1 MNVTWSKKKIS
12 KIQDGVRPP
21 FWKSLYRH
29 ISVKNNWILMKFCTQ
44 QQILNWMNV
53 TWSKTKKLHWTN
65 SEFDRTYFL
74 LPIRSTLPMRSTLL
88 LVCIRAKSIRSIL
101 STFNKVDRVE
111 FNFVASVYPA
121 LGVLYGKIDKKREI
135 WHPIA
140 LTACRVQKT
149 NMRWETP
156 CPWTT
161 TCIEQYISLPLPLS
175 FSLWTAFL
183 GLYAGLT
190 E

>member
-1 MNVTWSKKKIS
+1 M
-12 KIQDGVRPP
+12 
-21 FWKSLYRH
+21 
-29 ISVKNNWILMKFCTQ
+29 KNNWILMKFCTQ

-121 LGVLYGKIDKKREI
+121 LGVLYGKIDKKKRN
-135 WHPIA
+135 
-140 LTACRVQKT
+140 LTPYSSDSVSCTKDQHEVR
-149 NMRWETP
+149 N
-156 CPWTT
+156 
-161 TCIEQYISLPLPLS
+161 SLPMDYNVHWTVSLS
-175 FSLWTAFL
+175 PPPPVFLSLNCVPWAVRWSDWIRYLFDTLQFWGFGVKRA
-183 GLYAGLT
+183 
-190 E
+190 